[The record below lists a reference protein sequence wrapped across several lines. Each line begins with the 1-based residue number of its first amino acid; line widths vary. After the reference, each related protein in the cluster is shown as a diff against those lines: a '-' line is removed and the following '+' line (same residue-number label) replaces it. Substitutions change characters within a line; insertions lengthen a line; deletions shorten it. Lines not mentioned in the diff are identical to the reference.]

1 MGYEVSFG
9 TSLGNVGHS
18 KNSNLFNNNNNME
31 HIGYVVRMS
40 VSGYRGCRFET
51 RNQYVVSFSKIL
63 CPHCFSR
70 LSCEMSTRWGQPREG
85 CSVL

>member
-40 VSGYRGCRFET
+40 VSGYRG
-51 RNQYVVSFSKIL
+51 
-63 CPHCFSR
+63 
-70 LSCEMSTRWGQPREG
+70 
-85 CSVL
+85 